1 MNNGLSLQKI
11 VLKLKNKK
19 FKYMQDLAN
28 SKIIIKSPAKI
39 NLHLEVIGKREDGFH
54 ELAMIMQNID
64 LSDYL
69 EFQINNE
76 GLIKL
81 ESDCNDLSLSSDN
94 LIVKS
99 ANLLRKQSNIDFGAN
114 IFLRKNI
121 PIGAGL
127 AGGSSNAA
135 ATLIGLNKLWDLN
148 LDQETLC
155 SLASNLGSDIPFF
168 IDGGIQLCFGRG
180 EILEKLDS
188 NFGYGVIL
196 LKNPNV
202 SVSTA
207 ETYKKYSNRFCDKY
221 FNNKEKIENIR
232 KNLRDNVLKNL
243 SFDNKHITIKND
255 LQLVVENDN
264 DSVKQSLYLL
274 SKLKNC
280 LTFSMSGSGP
290 TCFALFK
297 DIETAK
303 KELSANYKLFKDK
316 GYDSWVCTFLEKGI
330 AFMEI
335 FLRNIILAD
344 NNNENIENNIPEK
357 GPLNFIVGSLTSFL
371 LFIFFYFLSNKI
383 AIYFSIHKP
392 SNSSEIVQNIS
403 SSINTLIIGLSF
415 LLTFSFAFI
424 GIGLFIVFIRSF
436 FLKKN

>member
-1 MNNGLSLQKI
+1 
-11 VLKLKNKK
+11 
-19 FKYMQDLAN
+19 MQDLYKT
-28 SKIIIKSPAKI
+28 KINIKSPAKI
-39 NLHLEVIGKREDGFH
+39 NLHLEVIGKSEDGFH

-99 ANLLRKQSNIDFGAN
+99 ANLLRKKSKIDFGAN

-135 ATLIGLNKLWDLN
+135 ATLIGLNKLWDLK

-155 SLASNLGSDIPFF
+155 SLASKLGSDIPFF
-168 IDGGIQLCFGRG
+168 IYGGIQLCFGRG

-188 NFGYGVIL
+188 KLEYGVLL

-207 ETYKKYSNRFCDKY
+207 ETYKKYSNKFCHQY
-221 FNNKEKIENIR
+221 LTNTEMIEDIR
-232 KNLRDNVLKNL
+232 KNLRDNGLNNL
-243 SFDNKHITIKND
+243 NFDNQNLTIKND

-264 DSVKQSLYLL
+264 YSVKEALYLL
-274 SKLKNC
+274 SKLENC

-290 TCFALFK
+290 SCFALFK
-297 DIETAK
+297 DVQTAK
-303 KELSANYKLFKDK
+303 KELTANYKLFKDK

-330 AFMEI
+330 T
-335 FLRNIILAD
+335 
-344 NNNENIENNIPEK
+344 
-357 GPLNFIVGSLTSFL
+357 FI
-371 LFIFFYFLSNKI
+371 
-383 AIYFSIHKP
+383 
-392 SNSSEIVQNIS
+392 
-403 SSINTLIIGLSF
+403 
-415 LLTFSFAFI
+415 
-424 GIGLFIVFIRSF
+424 
-436 FLKKN
+436 

>member
-1 MNNGLSLQKI
+1 
-11 VLKLKNKK
+11 
-19 FKYMQDLAN
+19 MQDLAKT
-28 SKIIIKSPAKI
+28 KIIIKSPAKI

-81 ESDCNDLSLSSDN
+81 ESDCNELSLASDN

-99 ANLLRKQSNIDFGAN
+99 ANLLRKKFNIDLGAN

-135 ATLIGLNKLWDLN
+135 ATLIGLNKLWNVN
-148 LDQETLC
+148 LDQKTLC
-155 SLASNLGSDIPFF
+155 LLASTLGSDIPFF
-168 IDGGIQLCFGRG
+168 INGGIQLCFGRG

-188 NFGYGVIL
+188 NIEYGVLL
-196 LKNPNV
+196 LKNPKV

-207 ETYKKYSNRFCDKY
+207 ETYKKYSNRFCDQY
-221 FNNKEKIENIR
+221 LTNKEKIENIR
-232 KNLRDNVLKNL
+232 KNLRDNGLKNL

-330 AFMEI
+330 AFM
-335 FLRNIILAD
+335 
-344 NNNENIENNIPEK
+344 
-357 GPLNFIVGSLTSFL
+357 
-371 LFIFFYFLSNKI
+371 
-383 AIYFSIHKP
+383 
-392 SNSSEIVQNIS
+392 
-403 SSINTLIIGLSF
+403 
-415 LLTFSFAFI
+415 
-424 GIGLFIVFIRSF
+424 
-436 FLKKN
+436 

>member
-1 MNNGLSLQKI
+1 
-11 VLKLKNKK
+11 
-19 FKYMQDLAN
+19 MQDLAKT
-28 SKIIIKSPAKI
+28 KINIKSPAKI
-39 NLHLEVIGKREDGFH
+39 NLHLEVIGKRQDGFH

-69 EFQINNE
+69 EFEINNE

-81 ESDCNDLSLSSDN
+81 DSDCNDLSLSDDN

-99 ANLLRKQSNIDFGAN
+99 ANLLRKKSNIDYGAN

-148 LDQETLC
+148 LNQETLC
-155 SLASNLGSDIPFF
+155 LLASTLGSDIPFF
-168 IDGGIQLCFGRG
+168 IKGGTQLCFGRG

-188 NFGYGVIL
+188 HFEYGVIL

-207 ETYKKYSNRFCDKY
+207 ETYKKYSSRFSDQY
-221 FNNKEKIENIR
+221 RTDREMIENIR
-232 KNLRDNVLKNL
+232 RNLRDNGLNNL
-243 SFDNKHITIKND
+243 NFDNQHSSIKND
-255 LQLVVENDN
+255 LQLVVENEN
-264 DSVKQSLYLL
+264 DSVKQALYLL
-274 SKLKNC
+274 SKLENC

-290 TCFALFK
+290 TCLAIFK

-303 KELSANYKLFKDK
+303 KELSANSKLFRDK

-330 AFMEI
+330 T
-335 FLRNIILAD
+335 
-344 NNNENIENNIPEK
+344 
-357 GPLNFIVGSLTSFL
+357 FI
-371 LFIFFYFLSNKI
+371 
-383 AIYFSIHKP
+383 
-392 SNSSEIVQNIS
+392 
-403 SSINTLIIGLSF
+403 
-415 LLTFSFAFI
+415 
-424 GIGLFIVFIRSF
+424 
-436 FLKKN
+436 